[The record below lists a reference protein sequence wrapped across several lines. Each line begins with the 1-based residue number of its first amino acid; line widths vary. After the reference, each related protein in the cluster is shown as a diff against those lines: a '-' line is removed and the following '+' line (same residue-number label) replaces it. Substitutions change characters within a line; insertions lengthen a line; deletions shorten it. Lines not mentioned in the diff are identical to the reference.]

1 MRAML
6 LAAVAALMFVPGA
19 PAWTWPSDGPVLRPF
34 VFDDSPYAGG
44 QHRGIDV
51 GGELGADVR
60 APASGTVSFA
70 GTVPGGGE
78 TITIQTDDGY
88 AVTLVQLGELLVARG
103 QPVDEGAVVARID
116 PSSD

>member
-60 APASGTVSFA
+60 APASGTA
-70 GTVPGGGE
+70 PGGGE

-103 QPVDEGAVVARID
+103 EPVDEGAVVARIG
-116 PSSD
+116 PS